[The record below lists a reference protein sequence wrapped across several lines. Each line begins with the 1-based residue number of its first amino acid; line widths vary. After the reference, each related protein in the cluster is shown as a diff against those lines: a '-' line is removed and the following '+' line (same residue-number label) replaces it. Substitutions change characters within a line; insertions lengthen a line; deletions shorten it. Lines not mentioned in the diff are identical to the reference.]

1 MKDELRKIRCAVIGH
16 QPHMLR
22 QDEDEVRVALEVCI
36 LKAVSDG
43 YTSFISGLS
52 SGVGMWA
59 AEIVVRLKKS
69 NPNLHLIAA
78 IPFAGFDEEWDE
90 DLRAMYRFFLSQA
103 EYVKV
108 MEPARSKEAYQV
120 RNEWLVNHSARLIAV
135 HNGQPGSTVITIFY
149 ARQCRRQVFVIKG

>member
-22 QDEDEVRVALEVCI
+22 QDEDEVRVALEVSI

-78 IPFAGFDEEWDE
+78 IPFAGFDEEWE
-90 DLRAMYRFFLSQA
+90 EEARLRYRFLLSQA

-135 HNGQPGSTVITIFY
+135 HNGQPGSTGNTILY
-149 ARQCRRQVFVIKG
+149 ARQCRRQVFVIAG